1 MITLL
6 EAFGAADFTTPA
18 VFGGGT
24 VLLMAVALVVF
35 EKRKA
40 KANGVVEYEDATPTL
55 AE

>member
-18 VFGGGT
+18 VFGGGII
-24 VLLMAVALVVF
+24 MAAAVALVVS

-40 KANGVVEYEDATPTL
+40 KAAGPVEYEETAPL
-55 AE
+55 S

>member
-18 VFGGGT
+18 VFGGGAVMIAA
-24 VLLMAVALVVF
+24 VLLVVS

-40 KANGVVEYEDATPTL
+40 KAAGPVEYEDNAPTN
-55 AE
+55 

>member
-24 VLLMAVALVVF
+24 VLLLAVGLVVF

-40 KANGVVEYEDATPTL
+40 KAKGVVEYADAAPV

>member
-18 VFGGGT
+18 VFGGGAVLLAT
-24 VLLMAVALVVF
+24 VLLIVS

-40 KANGVVEYEDATPTL
+40 KAAGPVEYEETAPIN
-55 AE
+55 